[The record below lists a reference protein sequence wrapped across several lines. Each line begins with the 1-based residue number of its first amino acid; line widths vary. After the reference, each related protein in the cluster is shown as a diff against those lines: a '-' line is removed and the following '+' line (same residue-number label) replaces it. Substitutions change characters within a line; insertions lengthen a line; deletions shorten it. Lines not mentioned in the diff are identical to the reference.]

1 MAARRNALGR
11 GLDALIPREPVR
23 APAKASAPTT
33 TADEPRPVTPARVEP
48 PSTGLAELSVDA
60 IVANPEQ
67 PRRIF
72 DDAELQRL
80 ADSIQRHGVLQPVV
94 VRRAPDGAAAAYEL
108 IVGERR
114 WRASRLAGRPT
125 IPATIQDLASRDL
138 LEVALIENVQR
149 ADLNPIELAMA
160 FRALQEQGATQE
172 EVGRRVGLD
181 RSTVANHLRL
191 LDLPRELQSDVE
203 NGILTTGHAKALLGV
218 SNPERRHQLR
228 DRIASEQLSV
238 RAAEA
243 LARQISGPGRRLKA
257 PARAGAVDPNLQSLI
272 DALRERLQ
280 TQVRITGSGQRGR
293 IEIDFFGPEDLHRL
307 SQAILD
313 GSRL

>member
-11 GLDALIPREPVR
+11 GLDALIPREP
-23 APAKASAPTT
+23 APAEVSAPTVA
-33 TADEPRPVTPARVEP
+33 ADEPRPVTQTRVE
-48 PSTGLAELSVDA
+48 SVNTGLAELSVDA

-94 VRRAPDGAAAAYEL
+94 VRRAPDGAAAPYEL
-108 IVGERR
+108 VVGERR

-125 IPATIQDLASRDL
+125 IPATIQELAPRDL

-160 FRALQEQGATQE
+160 FRTLQEQGATQE

-218 SNPERRHQLR
+218 SNPERRRQLR
-228 DRIASEQLSV
+228 DRIATEQLSV
-238 RAAEA
+238 RASEA
-243 LARQISGPGRRLKA
+243 FARQIAGPNRRLKP
-257 PARAGAVDPNLQSLI
+257 PARAGSVDPNLQSLI